1 MESEIAAIK
10 KNNTWDL
17 TDLPRDATIVGVK
30 LIYKTKLNEHGEVDK
45 IQGSPCRQRV
55 HVTTLGGL
63 HGGICSCGSHG
74 YYTVGARFSNSKWVV
89 SVSVRCKVC
98 FSSW

>member
-1 MESEIAAIK
+1 MDATRCNKYRCAMESEIAAIK

-63 HGGICSCGSHG
+63 HGGICSCGLHG
-74 YYTVGARFSNSKWVV
+74 YYTAGARFN
-89 SVSVRCKVC
+89 C
-98 FSSW
+98 